1 MNDKTLHQESNLPTK
16 ESNGSEVKSIY
27 DLAHKVRLEK
37 GKRVMTCIEH
47 FCDIDSMPEGEY
59 YKQKRLKTKGNSG

>member
-1 MNDKTLHQESNLPTK
+1 VFALTEF
-16 ESNGSEVKSIY
+16 KSIY

-59 YKQKRLKTKGNSG
+59 YKQKRLKTKGNDGK

>member
-1 MNDKTLHQESNLPTK
+1 L
-16 ESNGSEVKSIY
+16 SEVKSIY
-27 DLAHKVRLEK
+27 DLPHKVRLEK

-59 YKQKRLKTKGNSG
+59 YKQKRLKTLGNDGK